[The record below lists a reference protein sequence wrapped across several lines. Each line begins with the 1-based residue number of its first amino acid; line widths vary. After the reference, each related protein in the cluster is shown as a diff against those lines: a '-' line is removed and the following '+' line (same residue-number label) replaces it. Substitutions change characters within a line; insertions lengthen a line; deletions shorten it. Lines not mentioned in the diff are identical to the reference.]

1 MQLRCVAKVEVHTR
15 EWEAAGEFR
24 TAFPPHPSAQQAEDV
39 RVVRRQSGL
48 DGLARAPAPDEAHGV
63 GEDPTLA
70 FRDDVLPDR
79 VHRERPDPQDLQ
91 HVVVTD
97 GRAGL
102 QLDAGHRASLQAPSV
117 LQIVLLAPQ
126 LAHWHGDL
134 LAFVEQDDA
143 EQAIA
148 TTATAAA
155 AAAAASA
162 AAAAAAAAAYAATR
176 AAAPAAAATAASSA
190 GGTAAGGTT
199 CSRLR
204 ALRHSRLGQ
213 RHDAGVEPG
222 ASVEDLDE
230 VPELRIRDH
239 LSPPPRLLVD
249 LSLL

>member
-155 AAAAASA
+155 ADISGRSFFAIAQREVYLPGRCHLLVPAPREGGDHAAQVHALIRGASA
-162 AAAAAAAAAYAATR
+162 PLHEQGR
-176 AAAPAAAATAASSA
+176 LHHRHAPPIILRNLLLLALVPA
-190 GGTAAGGTT
+190 G
-199 CSRLR
+199 
-204 ALRHSRLGQ
+204 
-213 RHDAGVEPG
+213 DPG
-222 ASVEDLDE
+222 EAE
-230 VPELRIRDH
+230 VGEGLNLI
-239 LSPPPRLLVD
+239 L
-249 LSLL
+249 